1 MKNHIRDYA
10 TEAFRFYAR
19 NGKSVEEYKKK
30 IYDEA
35 LQELSREKGTGISCP
50 TEAAIMRAEAAL
62 NEKIA
67 EVKDMEA
74 VELTMAELQASIRY
88 YDCVQ
93 TINIVYFK
101 DAEKELYKGDIH
113 NRVHAAGIEI
123 PASENT
129 IYRWLAI
136 ARKLF
141 AEKRGLRV

>member
-19 NGKSVEEYKKK
+19 NGKSVEKYKKK

-35 LQELSREKGTGISCP
+35 LQELSQVKGSGISCP

-67 EVKDMEA
+67 EIKDMEA
-74 VELTMAELQASIRY
+74 VELTMAELQASGRY
-88 YDCVQ
+88 HDCIQ
-93 TINIVYFK
+93 AIKIVYFK

-113 NRVHAAGIEI
+113 NRVHVAEIEI
-123 PASENT
+123 SASEKT
-129 IYRWLAI
+129 IYRWLALV
-136 ARKLF
+136 RKLF